1 MKHKLTIT
9 VDADLLPV
17 ARQYAA
23 AKGISLS
30 ALIEH
35 ALREL
40 TSEETPTFS
49 TRWRG
54 RFEMAERENDDR
66 YDALINKYLT

>member
-40 TSEETPTFS
+40 TIKEAPTFAAK
-49 TRWRG
+49 WRG
-54 RFEMAERENDDR
+54 KFQVTERVDNGR
-66 YDALINKYLT
+66 YDALADKYLS